1 MASGYDEKLY
11 FLAFDHRES
20 LQRKMFG
27 IQGAPTAEQTE
38 TIRDA
43 KRLVFEGLL
52 ATVVR
57 GMAADV
63 TGVLIDEQFG
73 SDIPAHAREHGLRL
87 AMPVEKS
94 GQDEFDFEYG
104 EQFGEHIERFE
115 PDFAKALV
123 RLNPDGNRAMNVRQ
137 LTRLGR
143 LSDWLH
149 ERRRKL
155 LFELLVPATEA
166 QLTRVRGDSDR
177 YDAELRPELMR
188 RAIGQIQ
195 DAGIE
200 VDVWKIEG
208 MDERSD
214 AEMLAEQTRAGAGR
228 ERVRCV
234 VLGRGASTE
243 RVEQWLRQAAPVEG
257 FIGFAI
263 GRSIWWDAL
272 EGYLG
277 ATLDR
282 ARARDQIAENY
293 LNFVRI
299 YEHQEVL

>member
-20 LQRKMFG
+20 LQRKMLG
-27 IQGAPTAEQTE
+27 IEGAPTAEQTE

-43 KRLVFEGLL
+43 KRL
-52 ATVVR
+52 
-57 GMAADV
+57 
-63 TGVLIDEQFG
+63 
-73 SDIPAHAREHGLRL
+73 
-87 AMPVEKS
+87 
-94 GQDEFDFEYG
+94 
-104 EQFGEHIERFE
+104 
-115 PDFAKALV
+115 
-123 RLNPDGNRAMNVRQ
+123 RQ

-149 ERRRKL
+149 ERRQKL

-166 QLTRVRGDSDR
+166 QLTRVGGDSDR

-188 RAIGQIQ
+188 RAVGQIQ
-195 DAGIE
+195 GAGIE

-208 MDERSD
+208 VDERSD
-214 AEMLAEQTRAGAGR
+214 AEMLAEQTRAGADR

-257 FIGFAI
+257 FIGFAV
-263 GRSIWWDAL
+263 GRSIWWDAR

-277 ATLDR
+277 ATLGR
-282 ARARDQIAENY
+282 AQARDQIAENY

-299 YEHQEVL
+299 YEHQEVR